1 MWPLISFFST
11 KTEKCTLYVYF
22 LMSKNVFCIKITY
35 GYLNFQNEKSFENFH
50 FFLLSGV
57 VDENLMPIG
66 EYSST
71 VKNRR
76 KCVTVYCRVVVKGS
90 L

>member
-1 MWPLISFFST
+1 
-11 KTEKCTLYVYF
+11 
-22 LMSKNVFCIKITY
+22 MSKNVFCIKITY
-35 GYLNFQNEKSFENFH
+35 GYLNFQNKKSFENLH
-50 FFLLSGV
+50 FFLHGGV

-76 KCVTVYCRVVVKGS
+76 KCVMVHCRVVVKGS
-90 L
+90 SVVVFLYLLMFRSQ